1 MKLAIAKLRLFGV
14 LSLAGFV
21 IASIFNFSKL
31 ANFLIIVSLLS
42 FAVIMFLYLR
52 QVLISGGI
60 KGYFSTGELEEDSES
75 KN

>member
-1 MKLAIAKLRLFGV
+1 MKLAIAKLRLLGV
-14 LSLAGFV
+14 LSLAGYL
-21 IASIFNFSKL
+21 IALLFTSPKL
-31 ANFLIIVSLLS
+31 ANLFIIVALFS
-42 FAVIMFLYLR
+42 FAIIMVLYVR